1 MILIL
6 LLLGILLFIGGFL
19 LLPTKRQR
27 FVGGGLGFI
36 VLVGAATLMI
46 GNDNWH
52 WGMHQ
57 ETTTRTTNIA
67 SISPSKQVNLLVYQP
82 IRQAKKERVYVYR
95 LTNQKKQ
102 RHTAASVTAYNQ
114 INYRDVSQ
122 AKLQT
127 KTMRWHYNNALW
139 RGLFSWTGQHQ
150 TLVKRQ
156 NTFILPHSW
165 TTLSVRQAK
174 WLSQT
179 VAKQEAAVKAK
190 TTKAVTAAVMAAKEA
205 QPDLT
210 QQQLKQIQQKATRTA
225 QQQATQQ
232 AANGLARLLKQ
243 AQQQPAK

>member
-6 LLLGILLFIGGFL
+6 LLLGILLFLGGFL

-46 GNDNWH
+46 GNDNRH

-57 ETTTRTTNIA
+57 ETTTRTANIA
-67 SISPSKQVNLLVYQP
+67 SISPSKQVNLLIYQP

-95 LTNQKKQ
+95 LSNQQKR
-102 RHTAASVTAYNQ
+102 RHTTANVKTHNQ
-114 INYRDVSQ
+114 IHYRDVSQ
-122 AKLQT
+122 ATLQT
-127 KTMRWHYNNALW
+127 KTTRWHYNNTLW
-139 RGLFSWTGQHQ
+139 RWLFSWTGQHQ

-179 VAKQEAAVKAK
+179 VAEQEATVKAK
-190 TTKAVTAAVMAAKEA
+190 TTKTVTAAVTAAKEA
-205 QPDLT
+205 QPNLT

-232 AANGLARLLKQ
+232 AANGLSRLLKQ